1 MSSGSPP
8 GDRLPCELL
17 NYTRPSQRHNARS
30 CSRPA
35 EICVNWSLGTFD
47 LCVLGTF
54 PLTWRVG
61 LRPVIGPE
69 DPAPAKSAPATR
81 ASATRASALP
91 RLPAV
96 APWVAAGLGCAGAV
110 AAGLARPD
118 EARSAAGQDWP
129 PFVLVSGLL
138 LVGLVADED
147 GLFAA
152 AGHALARLARNGIV
166 LYAGAV
172 LLIATVTTLLNL
184 DTSVAFLTPI
194 LVYTARSRGEG
205 EAPLLYGCILLS
217 NAGSLLLPGS
227 NLTNL
232 IVLGQVHLSGGH
244 FFREMAPAGVAA
256 IIVTAAVVGLAYH
269 RSLRTTAT
277 VSGQV
282 EKPVLGT
289 GLVAIAAATIFVLVL
304 HSPALPV
311 AVVGVAAVLLKARSW
326 PGQGRRAFEVL
337 GVPVLL
343 GLFGIAVSLGTLG
356 RVWSGP
362 CRPAPPPWYLG
373 DSRTGG
379 SAHSARK
386 QPSRRLP
393 VGVAPTSKA
402 LRVVDRAEHWAKP
415 VHHRVA
421 GVGLVVESSV
431 DGASPSVGLEGHPSR
446 ADSGA
451 VINCCR
457 LGRVESYRAALTAGP
472 ARSPPHAEGRTACVP
487 VADVVPRDD
496 RLARNFSYYPWRTGV
511 GGLSLRR
518 SHRGGWVVV
527 SGEKGSSHGQ
537 RRTTAARAKP
547 TDRECPGDGGG
558 RT

>member
-1 MSSGSPP
+1 M
-8 GDRLPCELL
+8 
-17 NYTRPSQRHNARS
+17 
-30 CSRPA
+30 
-35 EICVNWSLGTFD
+35 
-47 LCVLGTF
+47 
-54 PLTWRVG
+54 
-61 LRPVIGPE
+61 
-69 DPAPAKSAPATR
+69 
-81 ASATRASALP
+81 
-91 RLPAV
+91 
-96 APWVAAGLGCAGAV
+96 
-110 AAGLARPD
+110 
-118 EARSAAGQDWP
+118 
-129 PFVLVSGLL
+129 
-138 LVGLVADED
+138 

-152 AGHALARLARNGIV
+152 AGHSLARLARNGIV

-311 AVVGVAAVLLKARSW
+311 AVVGVAAALLKARSW

-356 RVWSGP
+356 RVWS
-362 CRPAPPPWYLG
+362 APPNC
-373 DSRTGG
+373 
-379 SAHSARK
+379 SATLVPGR
-386 QPSRRLP
+386 QPDWRQC
-393 VGVAPTSKA
+393 
-402 LRVVDRAEHWAKP
+402 
-415 VHHRVA
+415 
-421 GVGLVVESSV
+421 
-431 DGASPSVGLEGHPSR
+431 SPCS
-446 ADSGA
+446 
-451 VINCCR
+451 
-457 LGRVESYRAALTAGP
+457 
-472 ARSPPHAEGRTACVP
+472 
-487 VADVVPRDD
+487 
-496 RLARNFSYYPWRTGV
+496 
-511 GGLSLRR
+511 
-518 SHRGGWVVV
+518 
-527 SGEKGSSHGQ
+527 
-537 RRTTAARAKP
+537 
-547 TDRECPGDGGG
+547 
-558 RT
+558 